1 MYSISIVPL
10 YETLGPDA
18 VFFIINHASLPL
30 VVVDDPSKVK
40 LHDITEKTRRL
51 RCLIMLSVLK
61 RSKQVHNFVI
71 LQAKTLLSRV
81 SEIPTLKTIVVTKSI
96 PSEVSGLAETSGI
109 QLMNIK
115 DLMSI
120 GQVRFPGDS
129 WAKIRI

>member
-1 MYSISIVPL
+1 
-10 YETLGPDA
+10 
-18 VFFIINHASLPL
+18 
-30 VVVDDPSKVK
+30 
-40 LHDITEKTRRL
+40 
-51 RCLIMLSVLK
+51 MLSVLK

-129 WAKIRI
+129 CAKIRIYRVAENSIGPRHKFSQRYKSDF